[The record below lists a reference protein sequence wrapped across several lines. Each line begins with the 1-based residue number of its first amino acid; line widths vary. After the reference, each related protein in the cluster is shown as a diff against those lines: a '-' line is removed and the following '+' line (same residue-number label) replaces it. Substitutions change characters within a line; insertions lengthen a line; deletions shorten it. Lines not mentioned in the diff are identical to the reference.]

1 MNLGL
6 VQLLG
11 LLIKCVVRKSTKST
25 GMRSEGRGARNEK
38 TPTAIGSPSLEK
50 RVDNEERGGEN

>member
-11 LLIKCVVRKSTKST
+11 LLIKCVVRKKNGKQDPSVTKSRDSSPRQGSQEPSMT
-25 GMRSEGRGARNEK
+25 MEG
-38 TPTAIGSPSLEK
+38 LEK
-50 RVDNEERGGEN
+50 GGEN